1 MLETLNIKK
10 KQAVYQRLFGIFYQL
25 GKGILIMDVTKP
37 VTDLV
42 ASMNWNLIL
51 PLIQAMVVFFLVLW
65 IKNYI
70 VSLYAWFQFK
80 GSLNI
85 GYGTWV
91 RLPTSNSYVDGQ
103 ITQANRHV
111 IRVDTPELRIFIP
124 TKSFRERD
132 WALLKKDA
140 FDDVT
145 DKPKKDKPKNDD

>member
-1 MLETLNIKK
+1 
-10 KQAVYQRLFGIFYQL
+10 
-25 GKGILIMDVTKP
+25 MDIAKP

-42 ASMNWNLIL
+42 ASLNWNLLL
-51 PLIQAMVVFFLVLW
+51 PLIQAMVVFFLVIW
-65 IKNYI
+65 VKNYV
-70 VSLYAWFQFK
+70 VSLHAWLNFK

-103 ITQANRHV
+103 ITQADRHI

-124 TKSFRERD
+124 TKTFRERD

-140 FDDVT
+140 FDKKNT
-145 DKPKKDKPKNDD
+145 QKPDK

>member
-1 MLETLNIKK
+1 
-10 KQAVYQRLFGIFYQL
+10 
-25 GKGILIMDVTKP
+25 MDITKP

-42 ASMNWNLIL
+42 ASLNWNLL
-51 PLIQAMVVFFLVLW
+51 FPLIQAMIVFFIVIW
-65 IKNYI
+65 IKNYV
-70 VSLYAWFQFK
+70 VSLHAWLSFK

-91 RLPTSNSYVDGQ
+91 RLPTSNSFVDGQ

-124 TKSFRERD
+124 TKTFRDRD

-140 FDDVT
+140 FNE
-145 DKPKKDKPKNDD
+145 KKKKEKNSSSEGEE

>member
-1 MLETLNIKK
+1 
-10 KQAVYQRLFGIFYQL
+10 
-25 GKGILIMDVTKP
+25 MDVTKP

-42 ASMNWNLIL
+42 GSVDWNLLL

-91 RLPTSNSYVDGQ
+91 RLPTSSSYVDGQ

-124 TKSFRERD
+124 TKTFRDRD

-140 FDDVT
+140 FDNDT
-145 DKPKKDKPKNDD
+145 KKSKKE

>member
-1 MLETLNIKK
+1 LERFFSNS
-10 KQAVYQRLFGIFYQL
+10 ANSE
-25 GKGILIMDVTKP
+25 KGDVKMDVTKP

-42 ASMNWNLIL
+42 ASLNWNLIL

-91 RLPTSNSYVDGQ
+91 RIPTSNSHVDGQ

-111 IRVDTPELRIFIP
+111 IRIDTKDTRIFIP

-140 FDDVT
+140 FD
-145 DKPKKDKPKNDD
+145 KDEEKSKNET

>member
-1 MLETLNIKK
+1 
-10 KQAVYQRLFGIFYQL
+10 
-25 GKGILIMDVTKP
+25 MDVTKP

-42 ASMNWNLIL
+42 ASVNWNLIL

-91 RLPTSNSYVDGQ
+91 RLPTSNSHVDGQ

-111 IRVDTPELRIFIP
+111 IRVDTPDLRIFIP
-124 TKSFRERD
+124 TRSFRERY
-132 WALLKKDA
+132 WTLLKKDA
-140 FDDVT
+140 FDND
-145 DKPKKDKPKNDD
+145 KDKTKQEN